1 MDRIIEVKVGGNHLQ
16 KDNKNAGVRGEA
28 NVAKLRITF
37 DESWIPYTK
46 KITFWN
52 ARGLNPVVIDLLPH
66 LAEGVNTYLVPIPAE
81 PMEEAGALTFVIEG
95 TVDDKVQR
103 SLSDRLDVKD
113 APVAQNAGQPVPPT
127 PDELTQLGG
136 EIEKIKSDILDAV
149 AAKNEAK
156 SYRDEVK
163 EAEKNT
169 LNYMSETE
177 SYKEEAEQSAMKAE
191 NAVGKTSYIGD
202 NGNWFAWDSV
212 EGAFYDTGVKAQAGS
227 TVYCGDNPPDN
238 ADVWVNPDGESSIY
252 APFIGANGNWYTF
265 NPETQTFADSGY
277 SAEGRQG
284 EQGEQGEQGY
294 TPRRGVDY
302 WNDDDKAEIDGYIV
316 EQTKIIKAD
325 VEGIQAQ
332 INEEAHFRGYFS
344 TNAKIQAL
352 EATPNDFAYSAESG
366 TRWIY
371 EAVDGW
377 KDTGSH
383 VPDQLTPASDTLPL
397 INGTASKGSENAYAR
412 GDHRHPTDTTRLG
425 VAEFNEF
432 KIELEN
438 SLDNIITKYGLDG
451 DVE

>member
-252 APFIGANGNWYTF
+252 APFIGTNGNWYTF

-332 INEEAHFRGYFS
+332 INEEAHFRGYSS
-344 TNAKIQAL
+344 TNAKIQAM

-366 TRWIY
+366 TVWVY
-371 EAVDGW
+371 DAEQGW
-377 KDTGSH
+377 QETNTP
-383 VPDQLTPASDTLPL
+383 VPDKSTPASNATPL
-397 INGTASKGSENAYAR
+397 VNGVASVGTSEKYAR
-412 GDHRHPTDTTRLG
+412 GDHRHPTDTTRASVEALNAAIEDVKRYIDETILG
-425 VAEFNEF
+425 GAW
-432 KIELEN
+432 
-438 SLDNIITKYGLDG
+438 
-451 DVE
+451 